1 MTPAGGRHLAHA
13 RWPELDP
20 PSLLLA
26 VPLGATEQHGPHLP
40 LGTDTLIASAV
51 ADRLAAGRADVV
63 VAPAL
68 PFGSSG
74 EHAGFPGTLSIGQEA
89 TEAVL
94 VELVRS
100 AMPPPPD
107 PTRFRGVVLVNGHGG
122 NAAPVRRAVD
132 RLTAEGRDVLAWW
145 PRVPGGDPHAGRTE
159 TSLLGV
165 LAPHLVDA
173 AAAVAG
179 PVPPLARL
187 AAEGVRALSPS
198 GVLGDPTGAGA
209 DEGERLLALLGA
221 QVVDAVAE
229 RWPAVRPG

>member
-1 MTPAGGRHLAHA
+1 MNPAHGRRLTDV
-13 RWPELDP
+13 RWPQLHP
-20 PSLLLA
+20 PSLLLV

-40 LGTDTLIASAV
+40 LGTDTLIAAEV
-51 ADRLAAGRADVV
+51 ADGLAAARADVV

-89 TEAVL
+89 TETVL

-122 NAAPVRRAVD
+122 NAGPVRRAVE

-145 PRVPGGDPHAGRTE
+145 PQVPGGDPHAGRTE
-159 TSLLGV
+159 TSLLLA
-165 LAPHLVDA
+165 LAPQLVELD
-173 AAAVAG
+173 AAVAG

-187 AAEGVRALSPS
+187 AVEGVRALSPS
-198 GVLGDPTGAGA
+198 GVLGDPAGAGRP
-209 DEGERLLALLGA
+209 EGERVLAALVA
-221 QVVDAVAE
+221 QVVDAVAQ
-229 RWPAVRPG
+229 RWPVADPG